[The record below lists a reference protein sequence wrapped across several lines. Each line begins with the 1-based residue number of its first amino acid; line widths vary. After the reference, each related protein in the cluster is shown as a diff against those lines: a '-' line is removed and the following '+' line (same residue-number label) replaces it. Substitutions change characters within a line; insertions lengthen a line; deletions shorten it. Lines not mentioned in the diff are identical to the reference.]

1 MLNRRGTRTIY
12 VTLIVVVLA
21 VTIWGLYL
29 ASSSNESDSQITY
42 PLTFVDSLGRNVTFT
57 SQPERIISVIPSTTE
72 TIFVLG
78 AGDKVVGVTRFD
90 VYPPELVRGL
100 ENGSII
106 SVGSGRSI
114 DIEKV
119 VALDPDVIFVGR
131 EAFFSTKSITKLEE
145 LGFTIVSVHSKS
157 IDGLLQNIELLGRIL
172 DQNERS
178 EQLSEQISEKI
189 DSILSRTKD
198 APKVKVY
205 LENWPDPM
213 FTIGSGS
220 IQDEMLEISGGTNV
234 FSDLTGSTQV
244 NLESVIVRNPDVII
258 YFHDRITPDEMKK
271 RPGWN
276 AINAVRD
283 NMIFQLDIQEGAA
296 NPRIPDSLEKLAR
309 FIHPELFE
317 IGQSLE
323 SIFLTHHFTAV
334 LTKN

>member
-1 MLNRRGTRTIY
+1 
-12 VTLIVVVLA
+12 
-21 VTIWGLYL
+21 
-29 ASSSNESDSQITY
+29 
-42 PLTFVDSLGRNVTFT
+42 
-57 SQPERIISVIPSTTE
+57 
-72 TIFVLG
+72 
-78 AGDKVVGVTRFD
+78 
-90 VYPPELVRGL
+90 
-100 ENGSII
+100 
-106 SVGSGRSI
+106 
-114 DIEKV
+114 
-119 VALDPDVIFVGR
+119 
-131 EAFFSTKSITKLEE
+131 
-145 LGFTIVSVHSKS
+145 
-157 IDGLLQNIELLGRIL
+157 
-172 DQNERS
+172 
-178 EQLSEQISEKI
+178 
-189 DSILSRTKD
+189 
-198 APKVKVY
+198 
-205 LENWPDPM
+205 M